1 MEDLKHRVKD
11 FEERDIERKK
21 EISDLNCR
29 LEMLY
34 ATVEQL
40 VTERA
45 DIFREPVK
53 SATVETTPTV
63 RKLKKRRKVKQHPTP
78 SPTKNQPAPRT
89 DQHHDHDE
97 VQVDQ
102 LVANNHDDDRV
113 LTAEEIAKLY
123 EDEETDPDEN

>member
-11 FEERDIERKK
+11 LEDRDIERRK

-34 ATVEQL
+34 ATVEQIIS
-40 VTERA
+40 ERE
-45 DIFREPVK
+45 DIFREAVK

-78 SPTKNQPAPRT
+78 SPTKNQPVPRT
-89 DQHHDHDE
+89 DQYHDHDD

-102 LVANNHDDDRV
+102 LNSCHQ
-113 LTAEEIAKLY
+113 
-123 EDEETDPDEN
+123 P